1 MSRFS
6 RLGSWAIELVV
17 VSSEGSPGLG
27 LRFPDVAALTAA
39 LETTGYL
46 AGQQLAAA
54 LFLAVRM
61 GQPILLEGE
70 PGVGKTEAAKALA
83 SAIDTPLVRLQCY
96 EGISAAE
103 ALYEWNYP
111 RQLLAIRMA
120 EAAGE
125 HIRDRDLFTQ
135 EYLLSRPL
143 LAALLH
149 PGPRPAVLLIDEVD
163 RADDEFEAFLF
174 ELLAEAAVTIPEL
187 GTQQAALPPVT
198 VLTSNRTRDLHDA
211 LKRRCLYHWI
221 AYPDTAR
228 AARIV
233 RRRVPA
239 SGERLPGQIAT
250 AVGRLRSLDLTK
262 PPGISE
268 AISWAFAVSVFGA
281 AELDAPVA
289 GQTLSTVLKYPEDE
303 ESVRRAGLAS
313 VVGRID

>member
-1 MSRFS
+1 
-6 RLGSWAIELVV
+6 
-17 VSSEGSPGLG
+17 VSADLEA
-27 LRFPDVAALTAA
+27 RFPSVAALSAA
-39 LETTGYL
+39 LEKTGYL
-46 AGQQLAAA
+46 AGEQLAAA

-83 SAIDTPLVRLQCY
+83 VALDTPLVRLQCY
-96 EGISAAE
+96 EGIAAAE

-111 RQLLAIRMA
+111 RQLLAIRLA

-125 HIRDRDLFTQ
+125 HIRDKDLFTE

-174 ELLAEAAVTIPEL
+174 ELLAESSVTIPEL
-187 GTQQAALPPVT
+187 GTQHAAIPPVT

-221 AYPDTAR
+221 AYPDPDRVAE
-228 AARIV
+228 II
-233 RRRVPA
+233 RRRVPDA
-239 SGERLPGQIAT
+239 GTELAGQV
-250 AVGRLRSLDLTK
+250 AVAVSRLRGLDLTK

-268 AISWAFAVSVFGA
+268 AISWASAVSLLGA
-281 AELDAPVA
+281 GQLATTGPDPARLDAVRLDEGVA
-289 GQTLSTVLKYPEDE
+289 AQTMSTVLKYPEDE
-303 ESVRRAGLAS
+303 ETVREAGLATIT
-313 VVGRID
+313 GD

>member
-1 MSRFS
+1 
-6 RLGSWAIELVV
+6 
-17 VSSEGSPGLG
+17 VSSALTDDLED
-27 LRFPDVAALTAA
+27 RFPAVGALSAA
-39 LETTGYL
+39 LETASYL
-46 AGQQLAAA
+46 AGEQLAAA

-83 SAIDTPLVRLQCY
+83 TALDTPLVRLQCY
-96 EGISAAE
+96 EGIAASE

-111 RQLLAIRMA
+111 RQLLAIRLA

-125 HIRDRDLFTQ
+125 HIADKDLFTQ

-143 LAALLH
+143 LTALLH

-187 GTQQAALPPVT
+187 GTQKAILPPVT

-221 AYPDTAR
+221 AYPDTPRVAE
-228 AARIV
+228 II

-239 SGERLPGQIAT
+239 SGDHLAGQVAA
-250 AVGRLRSLDLTK
+250 AVHRLRNLDLTK

-268 AISWAFAVSVFGA
+268 AISWASALSVFGA
-281 AELDAPVA
+281 AELSASVA
-289 GQTLSTVLKYPEDE
+289 DQTISTVLKYPEDE
-303 ESVRRAGLAS
+303 EMVRQAGLATM
-313 VVGRID
+313 VGRD

>member
-1 MSRFS
+1 VLKINSTVVTNDLADRFAQVADLS
-6 RLGSWAIELVV
+6 SALGEVGYLVGDQLGS
-17 VSSEGSPGLG
+17 
-27 LRFPDVAALTAA
+27 
-39 LETTGYL
+39 
-46 AGQQLAAA
+46 A

-83 SAIDTPLVRLQCY
+83 AAIGTPLVRLQCY
-96 EGISAAE
+96 EGITASE

-111 RQLLAIRMA
+111 RQLLAIRLA
-120 EAAGE
+120 EAAGDR
-125 HIRDRDLFTQ
+125 IRDRDLFTS
-135 EYLLSRPL
+135 EYLLPRPL
-143 LAALLH
+143 LTALLH
-149 PGPRPAVLLIDEVD
+149 PGPWPAVLLIDEVD

-187 GTQQAALPPVT
+187 GTQRAVLPPVT

-221 AYPDTAR
+221 AYPGTAR
-228 AARIV
+228 VAEIV
-233 RRRVPA
+233 RRRVPG
-239 SGERLPGQIAT
+239 SGERLAGQVAA
-250 AVGRLRSLDLTK
+250 AVGRLRGLDLTK

-281 AELDAPVA
+281 GELDAPVA
-289 GQTLSTVLKYPEDE
+289 DRTLSTVLKYPEDE
-303 ESVRRAGLAS
+303 DTVREAGLAS

>member
-1 MSRFS
+1 
-6 RLGSWAIELVV
+6 
-17 VSSEGSPGLG
+17 VSSALTND
-27 LRFPDVAALTAA
+27 LDQRFPDVNALSGA

-46 AGQQLAAA
+46 AGNQLAAS

-83 SAIDTPLVRLQCY
+83 SVIDTPLVRLQCY

-111 RQLLAIRMA
+111 RQLLAIRLA

-125 HIRDRDLFTQ
+125 HISDRDLFTQ

-143 LAALLH
+143 LTALLH
-149 PGPRPAVLLIDEVD
+149 PGPHPAVLLIDEVD

-187 GTQQAALPPVT
+187 GTQRATLPPVT

-221 AYPDTAR
+221 SYPDTPRVAE
-228 AARIV
+228 II
-233 RRRVPA
+233 RRRVPVA
-239 SGERLPGQIAT
+239 SEALAEQIAA
-250 AVGRLRSLDLTK
+250 AVQRLRKLDLTK
-262 PPGISE
+262 APGISE
-268 AISWAFAVSVFGA
+268 AISWASALSVLGA
-281 AELDAPVA
+281 AELDGQVA
-289 GQTLSTVLKYPEDE
+289 GQTMSTVLKYPEDE
-303 ESVRRAGLAS
+303 EMVRQAGLAS
-313 VVGRID
+313 VVGSLD

>member
-1 MSRFS
+1 MSS
-6 RLGSWAIELVV
+6 VLTTDLDE
-17 VSSEGSPGLG
+17 
-27 LRFPDVAALTAA
+27 RFPDVGALSSA
-39 LETTGYL
+39 LEKTGYL
-46 AGQQLAAA
+46 AGDQLAAS

-70 PGVGKTEAAKALA
+70 PGVGKTEAAKAL
-83 SAIDTPLVRLQCY
+83 SSVIDTPLVRLQCY

-120 EAAGE
+120 EADGE
-125 HIRDRDLFTQ
+125 HISERDLFTE

-143 LAALLH
+143 LTALLH
-149 PGPRPAVLLIDEVD
+149 PGPQPAVLLIDEVD

-187 GTQQAALPPVT
+187 GTQHAKLPPIT

-221 AYPDTAR
+221 SYPDTPRVAE
-228 AARIV
+228 II
-233 RRRVPA
+233 RRRVPVA
-239 SGERLPGQIAT
+239 SEAMAEQIAA
-250 AVGRLRSLDLTK
+250 AVQRLRKFDLTK

-268 AISWAFAVSVFGA
+268 AISWASALGVLGA
-281 AELDAPVA
+281 AELNGQVA
-289 GQTLSTVLKYPEDE
+289 GQTMSTVLKYPEDE
-303 ESVRRAGLAS
+303 EMVRQAGLAS
-313 VVGRID
+313 VVGSLD

>member
-1 MSRFS
+1 VSSALTHDLEDRFP
-6 RLGSWAIELVV
+6 V
-17 VSSEGSPGLG
+17 VS
-27 LRFPDVAALTAA
+27 ALSAA
-39 LETTGYL
+39 LETVGYL
-46 AGQQLAAA
+46 AGEQLAAA

-83 SAIDTPLVRLQCY
+83 TALDTPLVRLQCY
-96 EGISAAE
+96 EGIAASE

-111 RQLLAIRMA
+111 RQLLAIRLA

-125 HIRDRDLFTQ
+125 HIRDKDLFTQ

-143 LAALLH
+143 LTALLH

-187 GTQQAALPPVT
+187 GTQKAILPPVT

-221 AYPDTAR
+221 SYPDTPRVAE
-228 AARIV
+228 II
-233 RRRVPA
+233 RRRVPS
-239 SGERLPGQIAT
+239 SGDRLAGQVAA
-250 AVGRLRSLDLTK
+250 AVHRLRGLDLTK

-268 AISWAFAVSVFGA
+268 AISWASAVSVFGA
-281 AELDAPVA
+281 GELSGPLAD
-289 GQTLSTVLKYPEDE
+289 QTMSTVLKYPEDE
-303 ESVRRAGLAS
+303 EVVRQAGLAA
-313 VVGRID
+313 VVSP

>member
-1 MSRFS
+1 
-6 RLGSWAIELVV
+6 
-17 VSSEGSPGLG
+17 VSSDLEV
-27 LRFPDVAALTAA
+27 RFPDVRALSGA
-39 LETTGYL
+39 LEVTGYL
-46 AGQQLAAA
+46 AGDQLAAA

-70 PGVGKTEAAKALA
+70 PGVGKTEAAKAVAAVL
-83 SAIDTPLVRLQCY
+83 DTPLVRLQCY
-96 EGISAAE
+96 EGIAASE

-111 RQLLAIRMA
+111 RQLLAIRLA

-125 HIRDRDLFTQ
+125 HIQDKDLFTE

-187 GTQQAALPPVT
+187 GTQRAIHPPVT

-221 AYPDTAR
+221 AYPDPAR
-228 AARIV
+228 VAEII
-233 RRRVPA
+233 RRRVPTA
-239 SGERLPGQIAT
+239 GERLAGQVAA
-250 AVGRLRSLDLTK
+250 AVSRLRGLDLTK

-268 AISWAFAVSVFGA
+268 AISWAAAVSVFGEG
-281 AELDAPVA
+281 ELSGDVA
-289 GQTLSTVLKYPEDE
+289 SQTMSTVLKYPEDE
-303 ESVRRAGLAS
+303 QAVRQTGIAAL
-313 VVGRID
+313 ID

>member
-1 MSRFS
+1 
-6 RLGSWAIELVV
+6 
-17 VSSEGSPGLG
+17 VSGALAHDLDE
-27 LRFPDVAALTAA
+27 RFPDVGALTAA
-39 LETTGYL
+39 LESTGYL
-46 AGQQLAAA
+46 AGNQLAAA

-96 EGISAAE
+96 EGIAAAE

-111 RQLLAIRMA
+111 RQLLAIRLA

-143 LAALLH
+143 LTALLH

-187 GTQQAALPPVT
+187 GTQQAKLPPVT

-221 AYPDTAR
+221 AYPDTPRVAE
-228 AARIV
+228 II

-239 SGERLPGQIAT
+239 AGEDLAGQIAT
-250 AVGRLRSLDLTK
+250 AVQRLRKLDLTK

-268 AISWAFAVSVFGA
+268 AISWANALSVFGA
-281 AELDAPVA
+281 GELDGHVA
-289 GQTLSTVLKYPEDE
+289 DQTMSTVLKYPEDE
-303 ESVRRAGLAS
+303 EMVRQAGLAT
-313 VVGRID
+313 VVGSLD

>member
-1 MSRFS
+1 MS
-6 RLGSWAIELVV
+6 
-17 VSSEGSPGLG
+17 SPPVPDLHE
-27 LRFPDVAALTAA
+27 RFPAVSALAAA
-39 LETTGYL
+39 LETAGYL

-83 SAIDTPLVRLQCY
+83 TALDTPLVRLQCY
-96 EGISAAE
+96 EGIAASE

-111 RQLLAIRMA
+111 RQLLAIRLA
-120 EAAGE
+120 EASGE
-125 HIRDRDLFTQ
+125 HIADKDLFAQ

-143 LAALLH
+143 LTALLH

-187 GTQQAALPPVT
+187 GTQKATLPPVT

-228 AARIV
+228 VAEII

-239 SGERLPGQIAT
+239 SGDQLAGQVAA
-250 AVGRLRSLDLTK
+250 AVSRLRHLDLTK

-268 AISWAFAVSVFGA
+268 AISWASALTVFGA
-281 AELDAPVA
+281 AELSAPLA
-289 GQTLSTVLKYPEDE
+289 DQTISAVLKYPEDE
-303 ESVRRAGLAS
+303 ELVRQAGLATM
-313 VVGRID
+313 VARD

>member
-1 MSRFS
+1 MGVAGISAAPDAGPRS
-6 RLGSWAIELVV
+6 STTRSGMELADLV
-17 VSSEGSPGLG
+17 
-27 LRFPDVAALTAA
+27 PDVGA
-39 LETTGYL
+39 LERALSATGYL
-46 AGQQLAAA
+46 ADTDLATA

-70 PGVGKTEAAKALA
+70 PGVGKTSAGTALA
-83 SAIDTPLVRLQCY
+83 QALRTPLLRLQCY
-96 EGISAAE
+96 EGLTAAE

-111 RQLLAIRMA
+111 RQLLAIRLA
-120 EAAGE
+120 EASGRSFTDA
-125 HIRDRDLFTQ
+125 DLFGP
-135 EYLLSRPL
+135 EYLLPRPL
-143 LAALLH
+143 LAAVQH

-163 RADDEFEAFLF
+163 RADDEFEAYLF

-187 GTQQAALPPVT
+187 GTLRAAVPPVA

-228 AARIV
+228 VAEIV

-303 ESVRRAGLAS
+303 ESV
-313 VVGRID
+313 

>member
-1 MSRFS
+1 
-6 RLGSWAIELVV
+6 LTHDLDQ
-17 VSSEGSPGLG
+17 
-27 LRFPDVAALTAA
+27 RFPDVSALTAA

-83 SAIDTPLVRLQCY
+83 NAIDTPLVRLQCY
-96 EGISAAE
+96 EGIAAAE

-111 RQLLAIRMA
+111 RQLLAIRLA
-120 EAAGE
+120 EAEGE
-125 HIRDRDLFTQ
+125 HIRDRDLFSE

-143 LAALLH
+143 LTALLH

-187 GTQQAALPPVT
+187 GTQRATLPPVT

-221 AYPDTAR
+221 AYPDTPRVAE
-228 AARIV
+228 II
-233 RRRVPA
+233 RRRVPVA
-239 SGERLPGQIAT
+239 GEALAGQIAV
-250 AVGRLRSLDLTK
+250 AVQRLRKLDLTK

-268 AISWAFAVSVFGA
+268 AISWASALSVFGA
-281 AELDAPVA
+281 GELT
-289 GQTLSTVLKYPEDE
+289 GQIADQTMSTVLKYPEDE
-303 ESVRRAGLAS
+303 EMVRQAGLAT
-313 VVGRID
+313 VVGSLD

>member
-1 MSRFS
+1 MAAD
-6 RLGSWAIELVV
+6 LAGMV
-17 VSSEGSPGLG
+17 
-27 LRFPDVAALTAA
+27 PDVATLLAGLDGQ
-39 LETTGYL
+39 GYL
-46 AGQQLAAA
+46 ADEALGTS
-54 LFLAVRM
+54 LFLAARM

-70 PGVGKTEAAKALA
+70 PGVGKTAAAQALA
-83 SAIDTPLVRLQCY
+83 AALDTPLLRLQCY
-96 EGISAAE
+96 EGLTSAE

-111 RQLLAIRMA
+111 RQLLAIRLA
-120 EAAGE
+120 EARGADVSE
-125 HIRDRDLFTQ
+125 ADLFS
-135 EYLLSRPL
+135 EGFLLERPL
-143 LAALLH
+143 LAALSH

-228 AARIV
+228 VAEIV

-313 VVGRID
+313 VVGRLD